1 MPKKTNKKKKSVS
14 FQQDKIAKSSKKKK
28 KSVSTRPRKQIKKT
42 KSKKGKG
49 RLSILDYER
58 SDICHNIFDER
69 LSCFW
74 GGGVSS
80 NPKTQD
86 ERENQ
91 EMVHNILGIQKEH
104 IATPDDG
111 SRKRKSDEEKGKGSK
126 TSVRVVNQNQVNDWK
141 LRDGEDYITVFRHKV
156 RGGPKLSM
164 GCYGCNKF
172 HNKGWCFT
180 DCDNV
185 ASHIELVGDDF
196 KKFDDRVKALR
207 GE

>member
-1 MPKKTNKKKKSVS
+1 MEFFEHRASIHRSLPFDLLNISNQPEMPKKTNKKKKSVS
-14 FQQDKIAKSSKKKK
+14 FQQDKIASSKQKK

-80 NPKTQD
+80 NPTNQD

-104 IATPDDG
+104 IETLSSEG
-111 SRKRKSDEEKGKGSK
+111 SVLSDLDENEE
-126 TSVRVVNQNQVNDWK
+126 
-141 LRDGEDYITVFRHKV
+141 EDI
-156 RGGPKLSM
+156 
-164 GCYGCNKF
+164 
-172 HNKGWCFT
+172 FT
-180 DCDNV
+180 
-185 ASHIELVGDDF
+185 
-196 KKFDDRVKALR
+196 
-207 GE
+207 

>member
-1 MPKKTNKKKKSVS
+1 MIDVLMIDECSMFNENGPPFKKSNKKTILEFFEHRASIHRSLPFDLLNISNQPEMPKKTNKKKKSVS

-80 NPKTQD
+80 NPTNQD

-104 IATPDDG
+104 IETLSSEG
-111 SRKRKSDEEKGKGSK
+111 SVLSDLDENEE
-126 TSVRVVNQNQVNDWK
+126 
-141 LRDGEDYITVFRHKV
+141 EDI
-156 RGGPKLSM
+156 
-164 GCYGCNKF
+164 
-172 HNKGWCFT
+172 FT
-180 DCDNV
+180 
-185 ASHIELVGDDF
+185 
-196 KKFDDRVKALR
+196 
-207 GE
+207 